1 MDDAVFVVTVT
12 NLASF
17 SVFNRFSNVRCY
29 STHFRVWH
37 QAARTQNLAQLA
49 NNAHCIRRS
58 NNNVKVHFAFLDLVS
73 QIFHTYQFC
82 ACSFSSFSVC
92 TLGKYGYANG
102 TASTVRQYSCTTY
115 VLVRFTSVDAEVNS
129 YVHAFYEFSS
139 RQLFQQ
145 CDSFVDVVLFGCI
158 NFLADNTHA
167 LGQFSHFLVLHY
179 QAHGTCSTF
188 DGASHRFNV
197 GTSHVGSFGLRDFL
211 QLSAGNFTHF
221 VFVRLTG
228 TRLDTSRFFQQNCCR
243 RGLGNESERTVSVN
257 GNYYRNRQTFFDGIS
272 FCVERFAE
280 FHDVYALLT
289 QSRTYWR
296 TRVSHTSCNLQLD
309 IGLYFLSHYKFLKL
323 GNNASER
330 LPVI

>member
-12 NLASF
+12 NLTSF
-17 SVFNRFSNVRCY
+17 SVLNRFSNVRRY
-29 STHFRVWH
+29 STHFRVRH
-37 QAARTQNLAQLA
+37 QATRTQNLAQLA
-49 NNAHCIRRS
+49 NNAHCIRGS
-58 NNNVKVHFAFLDLVS
+58 NNNVKVHFAFLDLFS
-73 QIFHTYQFC
+73 QIFHTYQFS
-82 ACSFSSFSVC
+82 ASSFSSFSVC

-102 TASTVRQYSCTTY
+102 TASTVRQYSCATY
-115 VLVRFTSVDAEVNS
+115 VLVRFTRVDAEVNGNV
-129 YVHAFYEFSS
+129 YAFYELSS
-139 RQLFQQ
+139 GQFFQQ
-145 CDSFVDVVLFGCI
+145 RDSFVDVVLFGRI
-158 NFLADNTHA
+158 NFLTDHTHA

-211 QLSAGNFTHF
+211 QLSAGNFTYF
-221 VFVRLTG
+221 VFVRLAG
-228 TRLDTSRFFQQNCCR
+228 TRLNTSRFLQQNCCR
-243 RGLGNESERTVSVN
+243 RRFGNEGERTVSVN
-257 GNYYRNRQTFFDGIS
+257 GDNNRNRQTFFDGIS

-309 IGLYFLSHYKFLKL
+309 VGLYFLSHCNFL
-323 GNNASER
+323 
-330 LPVI
+330 VWV